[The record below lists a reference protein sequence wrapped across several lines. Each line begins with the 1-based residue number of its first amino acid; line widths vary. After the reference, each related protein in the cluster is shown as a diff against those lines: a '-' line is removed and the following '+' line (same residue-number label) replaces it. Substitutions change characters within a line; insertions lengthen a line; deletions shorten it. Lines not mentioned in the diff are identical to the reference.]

1 MKRVTRGDRTKEEK
15 KEKKKEEKE
24 KKEARKFL
32 RADGRAGIRANQR
45 YYNNGPKK
53 SQETYR
59 IIIKVAFIKVNGYPF
74 IKMVKRKTYS
84 EANWLNVVFMFI
96 L

>member
-1 MKRVTRGDRTKEEK
+1 M
-15 KEKKKEEKE
+15 
-24 KKEARKFL
+24 
-32 RADGRAGIRANQR
+32 RADGRAGTWTNQR
-45 YYNNGPKK
+45 YYNYGPKK
-53 SQETYR
+53 SQETYQ

-74 IKMVKRKTYS
+74 IKMVKPKTYS

>member
-15 KEKKKEEKE
+15 KEEKEE

-53 SQETYR
+53 SQETYQ